1 MAMQSNWGVVAALV
15 TLLVPLSGASA
26 EDVATSN
33 DMARFLAGMVPSADS
48 PLQGL
53 TKQTSWQNHARRFDA
68 SWSNLERGQLSRI
81 HDWTKTAVIK
91 RRPLVFYMFSGPD
104 FLYANALLPDAST
117 YVLSGLEPVGGV
129 PTVEGLQRASL
140 SRELRALESSLNSV
154 FSFSFFR
161 TREMRFKLHDH
172 YLDGTLPILLVFLA
186 RSDKTVHEIELVSV
200 DDDGTLRRGDEPGVN
215 KAARGVEI
223 TYSSAGSQEK
233 RTLYYFSTN
242 LDNDGVKRSGFLAF
256 CGNLG
261 IGDSLAKS
269 ASYLLHQSNFSL
281 VRDFLLT
288 HTATLIQDD
297 SGIPLQYFDPAEWSL
312 QAYGTYHG
320 PIAIFSYRY
329 QMKLRQL
336 FAKTHPT
343 LNFGI
348 GYRWRA
354 QESNLLVALRS
365 DQ

>member
-1 MAMQSNWGVVAALV
+1 MGIQSNWGAVAALV
-15 TLLVPLSGASA
+15 TLLVPLGGASA

-33 DMARFLAGMVPSADS
+33 DMARLLAGMVPSADS

-53 TKQTSWQNHARRFDA
+53 TKQTSWQTHARRFDA
-68 SWSNLERGQLSRI
+68 SWSDLERGQLSRI
-81 HDWTKTAVIK
+81 HVWTKTEVIK

-186 RSDKTVHEIELVSV
+186 RLDKTVHEIELVSV
-200 DDDGTLRRGDEPGVN
+200 DDDGTLRRGHDVN

-261 IGDSLAKS
+261 IGDSLVKS

-288 HTATLIQDD
+288 HTAALIQDD
-297 SGIPLQYFDPAEWSL
+297 SGIPLQYLDPAEWSL

-329 QMKLRQL
+329 QTKLRQL
-336 FAKTHPT
+336 FAKSHPT

-354 QESNLLVALRS
+354 QESNLLVAMRS